1 MDNKNFYIKQ
11 IEQMSIFNLKHNINN
26 NCKYLFLKLTGDN
39 FYFIQLPIFIKITK
53 KQDFIQLTNIG
64 GNKYQKLFIKFLN
77 LFEELNFNNNENL
90 KVSLSLKGAGYSA
103 IISECK
109 KFLILNVGLSKK
121 VNVILPLKKINV
133 TCEKNIITV
142 QGTDKKFIGD
152 FVSKIRNIKKPD
164 AYKGKGFWLR
174 NEIRPLKDI
183 KKI

>member
-39 FYFIQLPIFIKITK
+39 FYFIQL
-53 KQDFIQLTNIG
+53 TNIG

-77 LFEELNFNNNENL
+77 LFEELNFNNNENF

-121 VNVILPLKKINV
+121 VNVILPLKKVNV